1 MISFKNLLILLLF
14 FMIIPCVCASEN
26 LDEITYQITHIN
38 DTSIFENNSDINKLF
53 FIDNITING
62 KENVKSSNSTLELK
76 TEDNDSIVLNKS
88 SFKAKIFKLD
98 DDKKVNLLLLNSNF
112 KNELRKDGNLTD
124 FYLSAPISKN
134 VTKTAKEIA
143 GNSTD
148 IEAAKK
154 LANWVGMNIEHETKA
169 GFYQSPDDTLKRKTG
184 NCCSQTE
191 LFLQMCEALNIT
203 HNHKTYIVHVG
214 SERFHDRHF
223 FAMIDNTFVDVDTQ
237 TDNPWGNAETRDDEF
252 YCISEYPILPLPRQ
266 Y

>member
-1 MISFKNLLILLLF
+1 
-14 FMIIPCVCASEN
+14 MIISCVSASEN
-26 LDEITYQITHIN
+26 FDELTYQITHIN
-38 DTSIFENNSDINKLF
+38 ETSILENNSDIDKLF
-53 FIDNITING
+53 FINNVTISG
-62 KENVKSSNSTLELK
+62 KENIKSSNSTLELK

-98 DDKKVNLLLLNSNF
+98 DDKKVNILLLNSNF
-112 KNELRKDGNLTD
+112 NNELRNDGNLSD
-124 FYLSAPISKN
+124 FYLSSPISKN

-154 LANWVGMNIEHETKA
+154 LANWVGANIEHETKA

-203 HNHKTYIVHVG
+203 HNHKAYIVHVG
-214 SERFHDRHF
+214 SERFHERHF

-237 TDNPWGNAETRDDEF
+237 VDNPWGNAETRDDTY
-252 YCISEYPILPLPRQ
+252 YCITEYPILPLTRQ